1 MKGGTMPFQD
11 RADAG
16 RQLATRLMR
25 YKNERPVVLG
35 LPRGGVPV
43 AYEIARALDAPLD
56 VIVVRKLGAP
66 HQPELGIGAVVDG
79 DHPQRVLNE
88 EVMQSLYVSR
98 QYLETEVARQ
108 LEEIHRRQTLLRA
121 GRSRVYLA
129 DRTVIVVDD
138 GVATGGT
145 VRAAVRGVRRANP
158 RRIVLAVGVAP
169 PETIEVLRTEV
180 DDLVCIVTPADF
192 GAVGQFYRDFRQ
204 ISDDEVIALLG
215 RAADRVAR
223 ANDRAPVRA

>member
-1 MKGGTMPFQD
+1 MPFQD

-16 RQLATRLMR
+16 RQLATRLLR
-25 YKNERPVVLG
+25 YKDERPVVLG

-88 EVMQSLYVSR
+88 EVVQSLHVSG

-108 LEEIHRRQTLLRA
+108 LNEIHRRQTLLRV
-121 GRSRVYLA
+121 GRSRVDLT

-145 VRAAVRGVRRANP
+145 VRAALRGVRRAHP

-180 DDLVCIVTPADF
+180 DDLVCIAMPADF
-192 GAVGQFYRDFRQ
+192 RAVGGFYRNFRE

-215 RAADRVAR
+215 RAADRAAR
-223 ANDRAPVRA
+223 AKDEAAVRP

>member
-1 MKGGTMPFQD
+1 MFFED
-11 RADAG
+11 RTAAG
-16 RQLATRLMR
+16 RQLAARLLH

-35 LPRGGVPV
+35 LPRGGVRV

-88 EVMQSLYVSR
+88 EVVQSLHVSR

-108 LEEIHRRQTLLRA
+108 LDEIRRRQTLLRA
-121 GRSRVYLA
+121 GRSRVDLA

-145 VRAAVRGVRRANP
+145 VRAALRGVRRANP

-169 PETIEVLRTEV
+169 PETIEVLRKEV
-180 DDLVCIVTPADF
+180 DDLVCLATPTGF
-192 GAVGQFYRDFRQ
+192 GSVGQFYRDFRE

-215 RAADRVAR
+215 RAADRAAR
-223 ANDRAPVRA
+223 AKDEAAVRP

>member
-1 MKGGTMPFQD
+1 MLFED
-11 RADAG
+11 RSDAG
-16 RQLATRLMR
+16 RQLATRLLH
-25 YKNERPVVLG
+25 YKDERPVVLG

-43 AYEIARALDAPLD
+43 AYETARALDAPLD

-66 HQPELGIGAVVDG
+66 HQPELGIGAIVDG

-88 EVMQSLYVSR
+88 DVLRLLPVSR
-98 QYLETEVARQ
+98 QYIEMEVARQ
-108 LEEIHRRQTLLRA
+108 LDEVHRRQTLLRG
-121 GRSRVYLA
+121 GRPRVDLA

-145 VRAAVRGVRRANP
+145 VRAVLRGVRRANP

-169 PETIEVLRTEV
+169 PETVEVLRTEV
-180 DDLVCIVTPADF
+180 DDLVCIARPAAF

-204 ISDDEVIALLG
+204 VSDGEVIALLG
-215 RAADRVAR
+215 RAADRAAR
-223 ANDRAPVRA
+223 AQEDATGSA

>member
-1 MKGGTMPFQD
+1 LFED
-11 RADAG
+11 RAAAG
-16 RQLATRLMR
+16 RQLAGRLLH
-25 YKNERPVVLG
+25 YKNERPLVLG

-56 VIVVRKLGAP
+56 VIVVRKLAAP

-79 DHPQRVLNE
+79 DHPERVLNE
-88 EVMQSLYVSR
+88 EVLQSLHVSR
-98 QYLETEVARQ
+98 HYLETEVARQ

-121 GRSRVYLA
+121 GRSRVDLA
-129 DRTVIVVDD
+129 DRMVIVVDD

-145 VRAAVRGVRRANP
+145 VRAALRGVRRANP

-169 PETIEVLRTEV
+169 PETIEVLRNEV
-180 DDLVCIVTPADF
+180 DDLVCLAAPADF

-215 RAADRVAR
+215 RAADHAAGAKDEAAGR
-223 ANDRAPVRA
+223 P